1 MSYASKEYDCEAP
14 DPYFANVQS
23 NEHFM
28 QFEGYGYASDR
39 LQPLFRV
46 QESGKSQGQD
56 RPVSGKSE
64 SGGQGRVQ
72 WPAGG
77 QAVFR
82 QEEFPGVR
90 FKNPYDTFDQ
100 YRAEALASVS
110 AAKSASDGSRRGV
123 LSGGSA
129 KGGNDF
135 ISPSSL
141 RREGPARIERDMQKV
156 TLGGMSPQEVTPVDT
171 SVEVK
176 KTPTA
181 AAGPILVSDTAGA
194 VKGVTDTGN
203 TSDKKYAGLIQTMQ
217 ELVDENERLSSGLE
231 NEKHLN
237 ECLTDDLAKEKSLN
251 KRLTEDLAKEKHY
264 RDTTDGLLRARMLSE
279 GALKSEFRGLWGA
292 ISGLLNANAS
302 NKEVRDVLSR
312 YETILE
318 KAAVC
323 EASSFDP
330 EAEVDSDGSSVGC

>member
-28 QFEGYGYASDR
+28 QFERYGYASDR

-100 YRAEALASVS
+100 YRDEALASVS

-194 VKGVTDTGN
+194 VKGG
-203 TSDKKYAGLIQTMQ
+203 KKYADMIQTVQ
-217 ELVDENERLSSGLE
+217 ELVDENERLSDELA
-231 NEKHLN
+231 NVKHSN
-237 ECLTDDLAKEKSLN
+237 ECLTE
-251 KRLTEDLAKEKHY
+251 ELAKEKHY
-264 RDTTDGLLRARMLSE
+264 HSRGDELLRARMLSE
-279 GALKSEFRGLWGA
+279 SALKSEVSGLFDA

-302 NKEVRDVLSR
+302 TEEIKNVLRR
-312 YETILE
+312 YETSFE
-318 KAAVC
+318 RASVC
-323 EASSFDP
+323 GSLLDP
-330 EAEVDSDGSSVGC
+330 EHDAESSDGSVGF